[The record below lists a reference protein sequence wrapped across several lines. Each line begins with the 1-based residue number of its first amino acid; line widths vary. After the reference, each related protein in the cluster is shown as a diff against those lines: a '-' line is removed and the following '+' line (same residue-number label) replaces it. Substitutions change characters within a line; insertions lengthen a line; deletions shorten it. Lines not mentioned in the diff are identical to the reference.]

1 LVVNYRKQLCSLY
14 GKRKG
19 ERIERR
25 KEKTKPEYSGSRPG
39 AQILTTGW
47 DTHLRNWQ
55 LNYRQLQKLASKSP
69 NAQTIWF
76 WDDSK
81 IQKKKKFFFLFQNSK
96 SQVEGMIG

>member
-81 IQKKKKFFFLFQNSK
+81 IQKKKKNFFPFSEFK
-96 SQVEGMIG
+96 VPG